1 MAEIKKVATRAGFGS
16 ALVELGA
23 ERDDFVVLDADL
35 AAATQTGM
43 FKKAYPER
51 FYDCV
56 MYSGYGQKGDL
67 QLVCNVCGG
76 QSLRA
81 GEKLGRLPAPQRYYR
96 RDPRG
101 NFRR

>member
-43 FKKAYPER
+43 FKKA
-51 FYDCV
+51 
-56 MYSGYGQKGDL
+56 
-67 QLVCNVCGG
+67 
-76 QSLRA
+76 
-81 GEKLGRLPAPQRYYR
+81 
-96 RDPRG
+96 
-101 NFRR
+101 